1 MSPYAIFLPESD
13 FESEFGWFIDCFV
26 FDRKK
31 SLDIRMSLYLI
42 HSDVEEGEVFAV
54 SPSSDVQRHSH
65 VELVEYL
72 SYTNSRPS
80 SPAVIPIHPENPT
93 SKAKVYARLWTRVTS
108 FFVDWWARLKSLFVD
123 WWSRVRSLFVD
134 WWARV
139 VNRFV
144 DWWVGE
150 LLAILLSIITLFAII
165 YVLRKYDGH
174 NLSTLSHNVSLNFVV
189 SILATVSKSS
199 LLFAVASALG
209 QFKWLWM
216 FSKQRR
222 LQDLQVF
229 DDASRGPLGASRLLA
244 SRKSL

>member
-1 MSPYAIFLPESD
+1 MQIALLCLEEQLYSIPSCLLTRFFFLDLISSPSPID
-13 FESEFGWFIDCFV
+13 FVDCFV

-31 SLDIRMSLYLI
+31 SLEIRMSLHQI
-42 HSDVEEGEVFAV
+42 HSDVEEGEVFVV

-65 VELVEYL
+65 TELMEYP
-72 SYTNSRPS
+72 SYTSSRS
-80 SPAVIPIHPENPT
+80 SNPAVIAINSENPT
-93 SKAKVYARLWTRVTS
+93 SKEKVHAKSWDHVTS
-108 FFVDWWARLKSLFVD
+108 FFVDWWVRAVNLFVD
-123 WWSRVRSLFVD
+123 WWM
-134 WWARV
+134 
-139 VNRFV
+139 
-144 DWWVGE
+144 GE

-165 YVLRKYDGH
+165 YVLRKHDGH
-174 NLSTLSHNVSLNFVV
+174 NLPTFPHNVSLNFIV
-189 SILATVSKSS
+189 STLATVSKSS

-229 DDASRGPLGASRLLA
+229 YDASRGPLGSSRLLA